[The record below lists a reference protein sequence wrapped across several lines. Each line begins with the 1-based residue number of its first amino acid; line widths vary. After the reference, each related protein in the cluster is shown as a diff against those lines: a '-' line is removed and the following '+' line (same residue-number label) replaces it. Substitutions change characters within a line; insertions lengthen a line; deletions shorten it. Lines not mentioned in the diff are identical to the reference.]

1 MFPVRVDGSLMCT
14 STQGASVTTLVDVL
28 PLSSFRNLRHRFRVK
43 LNLSKFLQLR
53 FNLFLM
59 SMLPISATK
68 AYIWM
73 LVRLYFLCRPGK
85 VWGIRRNLARAMKD
99 RTPSEI
105 RKITGG
111 VIRGMIQHYQE
122 KMFNGF
128 LPMPKYR
135 KFLLSN
141 VSFDEYEHVLRD
153 ALKAGR
159 GVIIA
164 TGHYGALELLPLYL
178 GVKKFNTSIVA
189 KFTTE
194 RLKSITLPRAEEDGV
209 DIMVPGDVSV
219 FGEAC
224 KALRQN
230 KVFVIQCDETEEWH
244 ADRKHTMQFLG
255 ERIHP
260 DRMLKVLC
268 KRTGAV
274 LLLGLLQREGKKRYK
289 LLLHRVPCEGDVP
302 INVRTLK
309 LLENHIYQHPDQW
322 YEWKKYGRFASAS

>member
-1 MFPVRVDGSLMCT
+1 
-14 STQGASVTTLVDVL
+14 VTTLVDVL
-28 PLSSFRNLRHRFRVK
+28 PLSSFRNLRQWFRVK
-43 LNLSKFLQLR
+43 LSLSKFLQLR

-59 SMLPISATK
+59 SILPISATK

-85 VWGIRRNLARAMKD
+85 VQAIRRNLARAMND

-105 RKITGG
+105 RKISRG

-128 LPMPKYR
+128 LPMPKFR
-135 KFLLSN
+135 KFLISK
-141 VSFDEYEHVLRD
+141 VTFDGCERVLQD
-153 ALKAGR
+153 AIDEGR

-164 TGHYGALELLPLYL
+164 SAHYGALEFLPIYL
-178 GVKKFNTSIVA
+178 AVKKYATVTLA

-194 RLKSITLPRAEEDGV
+194 RLKDIVIPRANGDGL
-209 DIMVPGDVSV
+209 DIVVPGNGTNVLHEVSR
-219 FGEAC
+219 
-224 KALRQN
+224 ALRQN
-230 KVFVIQCDETEEWH
+230 KVFVTQCDESDAWH
-244 ADRKHTMQFLG
+244 ADRKHAMQFLG